1 MSLQMRFNKDREQ
14 KQLNAHL
21 AELDKWANGLIQ
33 TYFGSVIAEQAK
45 SSSEANLS
53 EDYLLLFTQSL
64 TNKEEPDAN
73 ELTLFLEDS
82 RKKTNLGQSEFVEAL
97 YEAFLDDTS
106 PQGDLG
112 LDRVLL
118 TNIVAALYQLLLAIP
133 TKIHSPMNKFNDA
146 VESQMVATL
155 QKIEKRLRRP
165 LGLDIQKYGLD
176 SQIARMIYEISKE
189 TSAIKLPLKSL
200 VNAPL
205 TGNELK
211 SLYARQDSEQEDR
224 LARQILHGAGVILIT
239 GYRGVGKS
247 TFVNKALYKLK
258 EEYASQQTIYPHWHV
273 VPVYISLAKA
283 TNIPSVL
290 RYCIRTL
297 HNLFLQ
303 NSELSNLLRPEEQNL
318 LKTAY
323 IRVTH
328 RYALQQAESTAN
340 AVQTQASLKVALGDL
355 MKTPLPLPAVEGNVS
370 RAWSSK
376 IDQTI
381 SLLDYDEDQA
391 ERDISA
397 FIESVAETRSPSW
410 LKEQRETRSI
420 ARRFFRPKQFSNGTL
435 PVNYPDAV
443 RIKLVFVFDEMDK
456 MDEDEGQMPLVR
468 QLKNLFLNRHAVFLL
483 LTSKGFYYRWLRERQ
498 EEDSVLNSYFSSV
511 MMVPMFTTED
521 TLQLLRNISKV
532 PLKDENDPPFL
543 LPFAQYLTYRAM
555 GIPREILRELYEMQ
569 QWLDNSLQPYLTNNS
584 AQFSIVT
591 LYAKIQQILE
601 ELDEQSTQLA
611 QQEEIDQART
621 IDIGN
626 DSEVDWQEQNLDGQD
641 TQLAVEMNINHER
654 LKLNAGL
661 REQIRHGRY
670 VLVEQLLADGQLD
683 WGPAL
688 LQDKDNR
695 LAQLYKN
702 NWGLTSAQ
710 DFLDQVKRTAVKF
723 EAISI
728 NLNDYSMLKPDE
740 FEPVQLFQWANI
752 DEGINRWIV
761 DKRFYDITG
770 RSRNQPELSLENRSA
785 ILDKTL
791 SDEEIVNYLSST
803 LAHRKDVLAYLALQE
818 NYPDN
823 PAIQEALYDI
833 FTSQEIEE
841 DDRIKAGKKLNGT
854 AFLQFAKKKHLESS
868 LRDEANQVVFR
879 LVIDL
884 IRAGAEDVETRN
896 TGRRLLETLIRHG
909 STTQNAPG
917 KLPLDIYT
925 DIVPVLIKVGTT
937 EGSLALV
944 IGNLER
950 SSKIPSALLMLLES
964 LQQNSPD
971 NLLELL
977 VAQDIR
983 GIRETN
989 IRELVAKDP
998 DPIELWSRIMTY
1010 KEVSLAQRA
1019 LPEILS
1025 WLAQNSSR
1033 RINSAPITE
1042 WLNGSSWTSADR
1054 KILELAEAKPRVS
1067 TYLMQLADS
1076 IENNARAKSRI
1087 KTQPLATSN
1096 QPSENQPQAEEP
1108 PAKQPLTPEE
1118 LRKWKRNRLISTIG
1132 LIGLYVIFV
1141 SVPINLPADVT
1152 ITSRLLGRLLEFA
1165 YLPLI
1170 VFGLVWI
1177 VDSFLDAAMW
1187 IGIIALLLAGG
1198 CFYLLIVVLHHP
1210 LTFWGQTILTVI
1222 NIIGWI
1228 WFFALIVDKPT

>member
-14 KQLNAHL
+14 KLLNAHL
-21 AELDKWANGLIQ
+21 ADLDNWANKLIQ
-33 TYFGSVIAEQAK
+33 TYFGPVIAEQAK
-45 SSSEANLS
+45 SSNATNLPA
-53 EDYLLLFTQSL
+53 DYLLLFTQSL
-64 TNKEEPDAN
+64 TNKKEPDVN
-73 ELTLFLEDS
+73 ELALFLEDH
-82 RKKTNLGQSEFVEAL
+82 RKKINLGQSEFVEAL
-97 YEAFLDDTS
+97 HAVFLDDAS
-106 PQGDLG
+106 PQGDMG
-112 LDRVLL
+112 LDRTLL
-118 TNIVAALYQLLLAIP
+118 TNIVATLYKLLLAIP
-133 TKIHSPMNKFNDA
+133 AKIHSPMNKFNAA
-146 VESQMVATL
+146 VESQMFATL
-155 QKIEKRLRRP
+155 KKIENRLRLP
-165 LGLDIQKYGLD
+165 LGLDIEKYGLD
-176 SQIARMIYEISKE
+176 SQIANMIYEISKE
-189 TSAIKLPLKSL
+189 TGTIKLPLKSL

-211 SLYARQDSEQEDR
+211 GLYARQDSEQEDR

-273 VPVYISLAKA
+273 VPVYISLAKV

-303 NSELSNLLRPEEQNL
+303 NSELSNLLRPEEQNFL
-318 LKTAY
+318 RTAY

-355 MKTPLPLPAVEGNVS
+355 MKTPLPLPTVEGNVS

-397 FIESVAETRSPSW
+397 FIASAAETRSPSW
-410 LKEQRETRSI
+410 LKKQQETLSI
-420 ARRFFRPKQFSNGTL
+420 ARRFLRPKQSSNGTS
-435 PVNYPDAV
+435 PANYPDAV

-456 MDEDEGQMPLVR
+456 MDEDEGQMPMVR

-532 PLKDENDPPFL
+532 PLTDGNDPPFL
-543 LPFAQYLTYRAM
+543 LPFAQYLTYRSM

-569 QWLDNSLQPYLTNNS
+569 QWLDKTLQPYLTDNS
-584 AQFSIVT
+584 AQYSIVK

-601 ELDEQSTQLA
+601 ELDEQSTQDESD
-611 QQEEIDQART
+611 QQE
-621 IDIGN
+621 
-626 DSEVDWQEQNLDGQD
+626 QD
-641 TQLAVEMNINHER
+641 TDGRDKQIATAMPVSQER
-654 LKLNAGL
+654 FWLNAGR

-670 VLVEQLLADGQLD
+670 VLVEQLLADGHLD
-683 WGPAL
+683 WGTAL
-688 LQDKDNR
+688 LQDKDSR
-695 LAQLYKN
+695 LAQTFKN
-702 NWGLTSAQ
+702 NWGLTSAK
-710 DFLDQVKRTAVKF
+710 DFLDQVERTVKKLK
-723 EAISI
+723 AISI
-728 NLNDYSMLKPDE
+728 NPSDYPMLKPDE
-740 FEPVQLFQWANI
+740 TGSMEVNLFQWGPI
-752 DEGINRWIV
+752 DEGTNRWVV
-761 DKRFYDITG
+761 DERFYEITG
-770 RSRNQPELSLENRSA
+770 RSRNQPELSLESRSA
-785 ILDKTL
+785 LLDKTL

-803 LAHRKDVLAYLALQE
+803 SAHRKDVLAYLSSQE
-818 NYPDN
+818 SRPDN
-823 PAIQEALYDI
+823 PDIQEALYNI
-833 FTSQEIEE
+833 FASQEIED
-841 DDRIKAGKKLNGT
+841 DDRIKAGKKLTGN
-854 AFLQFAKKKHLESS
+854 AFLRFAKMKSLESS
-868 LRDEANQVVFR
+868 LRDEANQAVVK
-879 LVIDL
+879 LIIDL
-884 IRAGAEDVETRN
+884 VRVGAEDVDTRN
-896 TGRRLLETLIRHG
+896 TGQRLLETLIRLG

-917 KLPLDIYT
+917 KIPLEIYAE
-925 DIVPVLIKVGTT
+925 IVSVLIDVGTT

-944 IGNLER
+944 IRNLER
-950 SSKIPSALLMLLES
+950 GSKIPSDLLMRLQS

-971 NLLELL
+971 KLLELL

-989 IRELVAKDP
+989 IGELVAKDP

-1025 WLAQNSSR
+1025 WLAQNSNR

-1042 WLNGSSWTSADR
+1042 WLNGSSWTTADR

-1087 KTQPLATSN
+1087 KTQPLVTSSP
-1096 QPSENQPQAEEP
+1096 PSENQPQEEET
-1108 PAKQPLTPEE
+1108 PAQQPLTPEE
-1118 LRKWKRNRLISTIG
+1118 LRKRKRNRLISTFG
-1132 LIGLYVIFV
+1132 LLGLYVVFV
-1141 SVPINLPADVT
+1141 LVPINLPVDVT
-1152 ITSRLLGRLLEFA
+1152 ISSRLFGRLLEFA

-1170 VFGLVWI
+1170 VFGLI
-1177 VDSFLDAAMW
+1177 SIFENFPDAGTW
-1187 IGIIALLLAGG
+1187 GGVVLLLLAGG
-1198 CFYLLIVVLHHP
+1198 CFYLLIAVLNHP
-1210 LTFWGQTILTVI
+1210 LTFWGQAGLALI
-1222 NIIGWI
+1222 NVIGWL
-1228 WFFALIVDKPT
+1228 WFTAIVTTEINPS